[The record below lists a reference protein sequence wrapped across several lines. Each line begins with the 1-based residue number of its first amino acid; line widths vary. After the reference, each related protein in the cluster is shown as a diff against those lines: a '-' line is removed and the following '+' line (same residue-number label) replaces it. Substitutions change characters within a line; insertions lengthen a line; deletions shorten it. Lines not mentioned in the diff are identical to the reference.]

1 MDKIR
6 EFTMSRIMLFLLPA
20 ILPLLL
26 YVVSFIYSNR
36 KALKYGNKQPNFFS
50 KELYK
55 AFIIGMVI
63 ALIFFSIFIFTNF
76 YSQKEGL
83 YIPAKIVN
91 GELVKGRNN

>member
-1 MDKIR
+1 
-6 EFTMSRIMLFLLPA
+6 MSRIMLFLLPA

-26 YVVSFIYSNR
+26 YIVSFIYSNR
-36 KALKYGNKQPNFFS
+36 KALRYGNKQPKFFS

-55 AFIIGMVI
+55 AFITGMVI
-63 ALIFFSIFIFTNF
+63 ALICFCIFIFTNF
-76 YSQKEGL
+76 YYQTDGL